1 MRDYECIIK
10 DLGLDKDLDIT
21 RICNLWDIS
30 RTTFYNVVNNKK
42 EPSVRIA
49 IHLTREINYVLYK
62 KGFFTYL
69 EVDDL
74 FVSSNVRKDV
84 IENNV
89 TELKKCI
96 PHVVEYLEFTKKE
109 SWEGLFYFGGFYVH
123 DDFIKNIG
131 AEVD

>member
-109 SWEGLFYFGGFYVH
+109 S
-123 DDFIKNIG
+123 
-131 AEVD
+131 